1 MKFLFELGYRSY
13 VLSADQAQII
23 WDTVRDAEIYE
34 EKRKYSVGT
43 DRITTY
49 HVYDQEDLCEPIQLK
64 MLTDRQY
71 NTAKLA
77 GKPEDN

>member
-1 MKFLFELGYRSY
+1 MKFLFEVGFRSY

-34 EKRKYSVGT
+34 EKRKGYGA
-43 DRITTY
+43 DRVYTY
-49 HVYDQEDLCEPIQLK
+49 HVYDQEYLCEPIQLK

-77 GKPEDN
+77 GKPEDD

>member
-1 MKFLFELGYRSY
+1 MKFLFEVGFRSY

-23 WDTVRDAEIYE
+23 WDTVRDAEIYQ
-34 EKRKYSVGT
+34 EKRTGYGS
-43 DRITTY
+43 DRKTTY

-77 GKPEDN
+77 GKPEDD

>member
-1 MKFLFELGYRSY
+1 
-13 VLSADQAQII
+13 
-23 WDTVRDAEIYE
+23 
-34 EKRKYSVGT
+34 
-43 DRITTY
+43 
-49 HVYDQEDLCEPIQLK
+49 LCEPIQLK